1 MGGFGKR
8 SCNEMKKMLD
18 YVEQSMNGKQGSCPE
33 SSDSLHCEVASH
45 LHRLVEN
52 EKRLSASA
60 KKLLETVTNFSS
72 FDVEMSYI
80 SQQLTEFVRELTS
93 ISQSNMSVIQE
104 TTASMNQVSGAIDM
118 TSATLET
125 LSREA
130 DILTEHNTKS
140 SQLLEEVCDLKN
152 ALLEDSSVMSEKIS
166 QLVKMVAEVS
176 RIVDNVQGI
185 ANQTNLL
192 ALNAA
197 IEAARAGEEGRG
209 FAVVAEEVRSL
220 ADDTKKNLAGMND
233 FMLNIR
239 TAADEGMESIQSS
252 LSRTEIIGGK
262 IDMVSETV
270 GDNIKKLQ
278 SVMADVQTIDKS
290 MQEIKSSAREIDV
303 VMETTSEEVSK
314 ITDITETIHNGAL
327 ESARMVKNIGVMDEQ
342 LSALLGNLFQ
352 GVMTG
357 NNSIKNEE
365 LMNAIKNAKS
375 AHMAWVEKLKKMVAD
390 MKTVPLQ
397 TNSQKCAFGHFYQA
411 IQVKNPMIS
420 DSWKQIAGIHHTVH
434 NTGIKVID
442 AVRQGKKEEAQ
453 RLCVQEVETSK
464 QLIAL
469 LDSILEKITKM
480 NQNHQQVF

>member
-1 MGGFGKR
+1 MGVFGKR
-8 SCNEMKKMLD
+8 SCNEVRKMLD
-18 YVEQSMNGKQGSCPE
+18 YVEMSMNGRQGSCPM

-45 LHRLVEN
+45 LQRLVEN
-52 EKRLSASA
+52 EKRLSDSA
-60 KKLLETVTNFSS
+60 KKLLGTVTNFSN

-80 SQQLTEFVRELTS
+80 SEQLTEFVGELTS

-104 TTASMNQVSGAIDM
+104 TTASMSQVSGAIDM

-130 DILTEHNTKS
+130 DILTEHNKKS
-140 SQLLEEVCDLKN
+140 SQLLEEVCDLKD
-152 ALLEDSSVMSEKIS
+152 ALLEDSSVMSEKIG
-166 QLVKMVAEVS
+166 QLVNMVAEVS

-197 IEAARAGEEGRG
+197 IEAARAGEDGKG

-220 ADDTKKNLAGMND
+220 ADDTKKNLEGMTE
-233 FMLNIR
+233 FMFNIR

-270 GDNIKKLQ
+270 GDSIKKLQ
-278 SVMADVQTIDKS
+278 SVMSDVQIIDKS
-290 MQEIKSSAREIDV
+290 MQGIRSSAREIDA

-314 ITDITETIHNGAL
+314 ITDMTETIHNGAL
-327 ESARMVKNIGVMDEQ
+327 ESARMVKNIGIMDEQ
-342 LSALLGNLFQ
+342 LSGVLGNLFQ
-352 GVMTG
+352 GLMTG

-365 LMNAIKNAKS
+365 LMDAIKNAKS
-375 AHMAWVEKLKKMVAD
+375 AHVAWVEKLKKMVAD

-411 IQVKNPMIS
+411 IQVKNPVIS
-420 DSWKQIAGIHHTVH
+420 DSWKQIAGIHHTIH

-442 AVRQGKKEEAQ
+442 AVKQGKKEEAQ
-453 RLCVQEVETSK
+453 RLCMQEVETSK

-469 LDSILEKITKM
+469 LDSIQEKITKM
-480 NQNHQQVF
+480 NQNHEQVF